1 MPVFSWMP
9 GADKYSIAERELQN
23 QDLNATRD
31 GFADRVG
38 AWNWQDSFGAWL
50 AGTTKE
56 EVLELATKKANKE
69 LEQKLQPVADRN
81 ASKLGPLQA
90 TYTGVKG
97 KTPERLQQELETD
110 TARVTAL
117 ENEIATNPK
126 FRPETLSPT
135 ATTGQIYG
143 SSATAKQ
150 TAADTKEENEKAERL
165 AETKRQEYRQDRIA
179 EVARLDRLAQQKSE
193 LELRR
198 DNIQFEYAR
207 LAQADREKAQDR
219 KDKAFMMLLQGLG
232 NLGTA
237 FTI

>member
-1 MPVFSWMP
+1 MPVFSFLP
-9 GADKYSIAERELQN
+9 GADKNSIAEREIRSG
-23 QDLNATRD
+23 DLNPTRD

-56 EVLELATKKANKE
+56 EILELATKKANKQ
-69 LEQKLQPVADRN
+69 LEQELQPLAQAN
-81 ASKLGPLQA
+81 ASKLGPLQS

-97 KTPERLQQELETD
+97 KTIKQLEQELKTD
-110 TARVTAL
+110 SARATAL
-117 ENEIATNPK
+117 QNEIATNPK
-126 FRPETLSPT
+126 FKPETLSPT
-135 ATTGQIYG
+135 ATAGQILG
-143 SSATAKQ
+143 SSSTAKQ
-150 TAADTKEENEKAERL
+150 TAADTKEEEEKAERF

-207 LAQADREKAQDR
+207 LAQAEREKAQDR
-219 KDKAFMMLLQGLG
+219 KDKALMMLIQGLG